1 MDIGQR
7 LELVNKFPTEEVV
20 TSTDLVK
27 LLETISHP
35 KHYIGL
41 EISGQLHLGSLII
54 TGLKINDLIKAGF
67 NTTVFLADWHTFINN
82 KLNRDWLKIKELSSY
97 YKEAFSFFCPGV
109 NVLLG
114 TELYEN
120 NDEYWKNFMLF
131 CKHLTL
137 ARTIRS
143 LTIMGRT
150 EKDNLDFSQFLYPAM
165 QANDIHAL
173 DLDLVH
179 SGMDQRKIHM
189 LVREI
194 FPKLGWKVPV
204 CLHHH
209 LLLGLLEPSPL
220 GSKEDVMDDY
230 SISSKMSKSK
240 PMGGIFIHDNEQT
253 IIKKIT
259 KSYCPEGLSTNNPVL
274 DLTKYLIFPYFNE
287 FVMERP
293 SKYGG
298 NVTFVSYKD
307 LENEY
312 VSKKI
317 HPQDLKISV
326 ASSINQIVAPIRT
339 HLKSKYPS
347 DSSQNSGN

>member
-1 MDIGQR
+1 MDIEQR
-7 LELVNKFPTEEVV
+7 LALVNKSPTEEIV
-20 TSTDLVK
+20 TGTDLVK
-27 LLETISHP
+27 LLETTSHP

-41 EISGQLHLGSLII
+41 EISGNLHLGSLIVA
-54 TGLKINDLIKAGF
+54 GLKINDLIKAQF

-82 KLNRDWLKIKELSSY
+82 KLDRNWSKIKELSAY
-97 YKEAFSFFCPGV
+97 YREAFSFFCPGV
-109 NVLLG
+109 NILLG

-120 NDEYWKNFMLF
+120 NDDYWKNFMLF

-143 LTIMGRT
+143 LTIMGRN
-150 EKDNLDFSQFLYPAM
+150 EKDILDFSQFLYPAM

-209 LLLGLLEPSPL
+209 LLLGLLEPNRL
-220 GSKEDVMDDY
+220 EVTEDCTGDY
-230 SISSKMSKSK
+230 SFSSKMSKSK
-240 PMGGIFIHDNEQT
+240 PMGGIFIHDDEQT
-253 IIKKIT
+253 ILKKIT
-259 KSYCPEGLSTNNPVL
+259 KSYCPEGVSINNPVL
-274 DLTKYLIFPYFNE
+274 DLAKYIIFPYFNE
-287 FVMERP
+287 FVVERP

-298 NVTFVSYKD
+298 NITFTSFSD

-312 VSKKI
+312 VSKKL
-317 HPQDLKISV
+317 HPQDLKVST
-326 ASSINQIVAPIRT
+326 ALCINRILIPIRG
-339 HLKSKYPS
+339 HLQNKYS
-347 DSSQNSGN
+347 LEET